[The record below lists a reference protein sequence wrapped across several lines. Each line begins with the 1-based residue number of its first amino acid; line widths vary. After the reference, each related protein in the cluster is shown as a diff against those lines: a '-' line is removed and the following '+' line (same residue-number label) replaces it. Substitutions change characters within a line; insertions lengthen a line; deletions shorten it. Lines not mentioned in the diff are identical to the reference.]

1 MIYRLE
7 EMSIPARTPGVGSQT
22 KVKRTKMELRGL
34 LAVSYN
40 EYQGAMAFV
49 ER

>member
-1 MIYRLE
+1 
-7 EMSIPARTPGVGSQT
+7 MSIPPEPPELPVSEVKT
-22 KVKRTKMELRGL
+22 KVERTKIELRRL

-40 EYQGAMAFV
+40 EYQDAMAFV